1 MNFNFNH
8 YKTNLLVGVFT
19 ILLLVVSLNLYNF
32 WKIGLLWG
40 TSPTVI
46 VLFILWLY
54 DRYGWRWPG
63 LKLLVKVPDLN
74 GVYKGQIEYSWNNS
88 NQIKECT
95 LRIKQT
101 ASHTKVRCTF
111 YGGEENKTESESVW
125 VDFIRDGVGDDT
137 LIYYYKNS
145 GSQKS
150 GDTLNQHDGFSSL
163 HVDRSEEHITLE
175 GSYFTNRDPYPTK
188 GILKVIKHKE

>member
-8 YKTNLLVGVFT
+8 YRTAPLVGVFA
-19 ILLLVVSLNLYNF
+19 LLLGIVS
-32 WKIGLLWG
+32 WG
-40 TSPTVI
+40 ISEIPYSGPLQGISPTVI
-46 VLFILWLY
+46 VLFVLWLY
-54 DRYGWRWPG
+54 DRYGWRWPF

-74 GVYKGQIEYSWNNS
+74 GVYNGQIEYSRNDS
-88 NQIKECT
+88 SQTKECT

-101 ASHTKVRCTF
+101 ASHTKVRCSF
-111 YGGEENKTESESVW
+111 YGDGENKTESESAW
-125 VDFIRDGVGDDT
+125 VDLIRDGVGDDT

-163 HVDRSEEHITLE
+163 RVDRDGTDHITLE
-175 GSYFTNRDPYPTK
+175 GPISRTVTPIQP
-188 GILKVIKHKE
+188 KVF

>member
-1 MNFNFNH
+1 M
-8 YKTNLLVGVFT
+8 
-19 ILLLVVSLNLYNF
+19 SLSINYV
-32 WKIGLLWG
+32 WEQGLLWG

-46 VLFILWLY
+46 VIFILWLY
-54 DRYGWRWPG
+54 DQYGWRLPF
-63 LKLLVKVPDLN
+63 LNLLVKVPDLN
-74 GVYKGQIEYSWNNS
+74 GVYNGHIEYSRNDS
-88 NQIKECT
+88 SQTKKCT
-95 LRIKQT
+95 LRIRQT

-163 HVDRSEEHITLE
+163 RVDRDGAGITLE
-175 GSYFTNRDPYPTK
+175 GSYFTNRDPHPTK